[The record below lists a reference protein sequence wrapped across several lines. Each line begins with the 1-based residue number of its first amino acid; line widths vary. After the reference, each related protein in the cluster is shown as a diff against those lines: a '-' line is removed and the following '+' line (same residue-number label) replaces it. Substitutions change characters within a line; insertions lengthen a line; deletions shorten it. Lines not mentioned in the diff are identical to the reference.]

1 MNALNQNQ
9 NKIIIEN
16 SITIFLE
23 NLAKKLNLNKLIPKF
38 LKRKIKMLL
47 STKISITKYD
57 QIKLRS
63 IVKNYYK
70 NSNTNF

>member
-1 MNALNQNQ
+1 
-9 NKIIIEN
+9 
-16 SITIFLE
+16 
-23 NLAKKLNLNKLIPKF
+23 
-38 LKRKIKMLL
+38 MLL

-70 NSNTNF
+70 NSNTNFKKQTGVKFLV